1 MQLPFEQDQF
11 PGKPKMLFIGIG
23 NSSHTHS
30 WIELLSRSE
39 LNIQLFAIP
48 GTQPP
53 QEWNVKTYISG
64 IRGKNNP
71 LRQYLYKE
79 SDNLFKSTIYKAI
92 TKLGL
97 PQLSPENWL
106 AATIKKWQPDIIHT
120 LGLFD
125 NQGGLFYLQTREK
138 YHLESYG
145 KWVLQLRGGS
155 DMALRYKNP
164 EFQDI
169 IKQALFKC
177 DQIICDNY
185 KNIEIAT
192 EMGVSK
198 EKFAPFVPVPGT
210 GGMDLSDI
218 IHSKFIAPSK
228 RERII
233 IWPKAYECVWSK
245 GVSVLAGIQLAWK
258 KIYPCEIYLLAISP
272 EINEWI
278 FTLPKEIQEHFHIF
292 DRIPR
297 KEVLSLLRRSRVMLA
312 PSLVD
317 GVPNSLYEAMA
328 YGAFPIVSPLE
339 TITPIVRLIENVLF
353 ARNLF
358 PNEICDALILAM
370 TDDELVDKAAEN
382 NLELATRLVD
392 RESIRMRVVKFYE
405 EFAINGKG

>member
-1 MQLPFEQDQF
+1 
-11 PGKPKMLFIGIG
+11 
-23 NSSHTHS
+23 
-30 WIELLSRSE
+30 
-39 LNIQLFAIP
+39 
-48 GTQPP
+48 
-53 QEWNVKTYISG
+53 
-64 IRGKNNP
+64 
-71 LRQYLYKE
+71 
-79 SDNLFKSTIYKAI
+79 
-92 TKLGL
+92 
-97 PQLSPENWL
+97 
-106 AATIKKWQPDIIHT
+106 
-120 LGLFD
+120 
-125 NQGGLFYLQTREK
+125 
-138 YHLESYG
+138 
-145 KWVLQLRGGS
+145 
-155 DMALRYKNP
+155 
-164 EFQDI
+164 
-169 IKQALFKC
+169 
-177 DQIICDNY
+177 
-185 KNIEIAT
+185 
-192 EMGVSK
+192 
-198 EKFAPFVPVPGT
+198 
-210 GGMDLSDI
+210 
-218 IHSKFIAPSK
+218 
-228 RERII
+228 
-233 IWPKAYECVWSK
+233 
-245 GVSVLAGIQLAWK
+245 
-258 KIYPCEIYLLAISP
+258 LLAISP